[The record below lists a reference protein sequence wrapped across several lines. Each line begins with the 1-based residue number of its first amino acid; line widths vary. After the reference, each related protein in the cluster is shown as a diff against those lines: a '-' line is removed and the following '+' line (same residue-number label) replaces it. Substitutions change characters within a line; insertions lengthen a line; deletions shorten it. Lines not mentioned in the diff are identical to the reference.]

1 MTASFYGATGKSSIL
16 DLDPVDSVGLRSAP
30 IAQSVKL
37 LKKALASP
45 IEDIG
50 IQPLSFPLRLRLWQR
65 TTWAAVVLGT
75 TSLV

>member
-1 MTASFYGATGKSSIL
+1 MGQRENLVFSIWTRL
-16 DLDPVDSVGLRSAP
+16 TVSDFVAP
-30 IAQSVKL
+30 